1 MQERLLVF
9 SRDVGSPLVAMDI
22 PNTNAPRADSKA
34 NLKTESKSDEE
45 YEAGAVEHL
54 DSDKQALPYVQE
66 VPTEGV
72 RRAIA
77 PPALVAAMTPE
88 RRAVAEKALVR
99 KVDLRLMPM
108 IVLMYIM
115 NYLDRNNIAAAR
127 LGALEE
133 DLNLQGNEYAVSFS
147 DWTWLQCAHVWAA
160 ADVCL
165 DMY

>member
-1 MQERLLVF
+1 L
-9 SRDVGSPLVAMDI
+9 SASPVSAMSI
-22 PNTNAPRADSKA
+22 SNADAARADSKA
-34 NLKTESKSDEE
+34 DLKTESKSDKE
-45 YEAGAVEHL
+45 YEAGATEHL
-54 DSDKQALPYVQE
+54 DSDKQDPPYVQDA
-66 VPTEGV
+66 PTEGV

-99 KVDLRLMPM
+99 KIDLRLMPM

-133 DLNLQGNEYAVSFS
+133 DLNLQGNEYAVSFP
-147 DWTWLQCAHVWAA
+147 
-160 ADVCL
+160 
-165 DMY
+165 Y